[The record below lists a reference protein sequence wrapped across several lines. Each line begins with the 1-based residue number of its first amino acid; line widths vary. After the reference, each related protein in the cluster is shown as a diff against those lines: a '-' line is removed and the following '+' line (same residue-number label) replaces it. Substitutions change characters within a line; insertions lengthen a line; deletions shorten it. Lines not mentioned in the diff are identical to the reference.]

1 MTSKCIVSS
10 LFVILLGVC
19 PRCATP
25 PENPCDFRA
34 EERLRVAGYVYMIN
48 AHIRGSGEAGT
59 YSGYIID
66 DEQAIISSVQ
76 ARLIRNQPKIRPRSE
91 FKAGR
96 SGELVDPITNRPAKI
111 YRVAVISISSDKA
124 ELSAS
129 WSAGSSGALAIF
141 KFRCE
146 KGHWEIEE
154 KPDWLIGG

>member
-1 MTSKCIVSS
+1 MTSKWIVSS
-10 LFVILLGVC
+10 FVILLGVC
-19 PRCATP
+19 PRCTTP
-25 PENPCDFRA
+25 PKNHCDFRA
-34 EERLRVAGYVYMIN
+34 EEQLRVAGYVYIIN
-48 AHIRGSGEAGT
+48 AHIVGSGEAGT

-76 ARLIRNQPKIRPRSE
+76 TRLIRNQPKIRPRSE

-96 SGELVDPITNRPAKI
+96 SGELVDSDTNKPAKI
-111 YRVAVISISSDKA
+111 YRVDVISISSDKA

-129 WSAGSSGALAIF
+129 WSVGSSGALSIF